1 MAQKETRAQKFAR
14 IAERRVNETI
24 RMLRLLRNLADRGN
38 YDYSESQAT
47 LLLNAIDQ
55 ETRAL
60 RMKFKSELGASGR
73 RFSFNK
79 DA

>member
-1 MAQKETRAQKFAR
+1 MTQKETRAQKFAR
-14 IAERRVNETI
+14 IAERRANETI
-24 RMLRLLRNLADRGN
+24 RMLRLLGNLADRGN

-47 LLLNAIDQ
+47 LLLNTIDL

-60 RMKFKSELGASGR
+60 RMKFKSELGAGRR

-79 DA
+79 DE